1 MATIPPRGSK
11 RLGRQVELDEDGK
24 NRYVDFVLVL
34 PGLCAKRNT
43 LRIARPLTLTIKY
56 YVQSSGNALLYP
68 NVDQVARPG
77 ASHEWA
83 PQGW

>member
-11 RLGRQVELDEDGK
+11 RLGRQVELDEDDK

-43 LRIARPLTLTIKY
+43 LRIARPLTLTMKY
-56 YVQSSGNALLYP
+56 YVQSYRKRFTLPQRRGGRKSG
-68 NVDQVARPG
+68 G
-77 ASHEWA
+77 AA
-83 PQGW
+83 

>member
-11 RLGRQVELDEDGK
+11 RLGRQVELDEDDK

-43 LRIARPLTLTIKY
+43 LRIARTLALTIK
-56 YVQSSGNALLYP
+56 
-68 NVDQVARPG
+68 
-77 ASHEWA
+77 
-83 PQGW
+83 